1 MASQFSCSSVYH
13 CQGEAITTCPLAL
26 ETFPSNN
33 FKRFRKK
40 SHNPLIFYFYFTLQH
55 EMHQLSAKNDSQLS
69 VFPAYYGH
77 PEGQKDAYVFVNS
90 IMFSEMFELLTSAIN
105 INFMN

>member
-1 MASQFSCSSVYH
+1 
-13 CQGEAITTCPLAL
+13 
-26 ETFPSNN
+26 
-33 FKRFRKK
+33 
-40 SHNPLIFYFYFTLQH
+40 
-55 EMHQLSAKNDSQLS
+55 MHQLSAKNDSQLS
-69 VFPAYYGH
+69 MFPAYYGH